1 VGSRDGSSI
10 CFESGIQRKNS
21 CFSAWGFF
29 PIEAVS
35 SFWNSSLHSA
45 TVMRMKFVSKRA
57 FTLIELLVVIAII
70 AILASLLLPA
80 LSKAKLKAQSI
91 GCMNNI
97 KHLSLALMMYEDDHN
112 NYFINNFGI
121 PQTRATRQ
129 NWVNNVLSWDANEE
143 NTNNIYLT
151 NGKIAPYV
159 GQSIG
164 VFKCPSDNSVA
175 ANGPRNRSVAMNS
188 LVGDCGELTNRFN
201 PAYMQFYK
209 SGDIPNPSGIF
220 VFLDEH
226 PDTINDGF
234 FVNRLEE
241 YKWGNLPGSYHNGG
255 GNFSFADG
263 HAEGHRWVVAD
274 TVRAP
279 RKGAAGGGFNAS
291 PTNDFQWLK
300 DRSSVLKRS

>member
-1 VGSRDGSSI
+1 M
-10 CFESGIQRKNS
+10 K
-21 CFSAWGFF
+21 SA
-29 PIEAVS
+29 S
-35 SFWNSSLHSA
+35 N
-45 TVMRMKFVSKRA
+45 RA

-91 GCMNNI
+91 SCMNNI
-97 KHLSLALMMYEDDHN
+97 KHLSIALTMYEDDHN
-112 NYFINNFGI
+112 NFFINNFGI
-121 PQTRATRQ
+121 PQTRSTRQ
-129 NWVNNVLSWDANEE
+129 NWVNNVLSWDGNEE
-143 NTNNIYLT
+143 NTNNVYLT

-164 VFKCPSDNSVA
+164 VFKCPSDTSMA
-175 ANGPRNRSVAMNS
+175 ANGPRNRSVALNS

-201 PAYMQFYK
+201 PGYVQFYK
-209 SGDIPNPSGIF
+209 SGDVPNPSTIF

-234 FVNRLEE
+234 FVNRLDE

-255 GNFSFADG
+255 GNFSFTDG
-263 HAEGHRWVVAD
+263 HVESHRWVVSD

-279 RKGAAGGGFNAS
+279 RKGGAGGGFNAS

-300 DRSSVLKRS
+300 DHSGVRKS